1 MRNKWL
7 SCWQLF
13 DYNECWQLFCV
24 NNTVLFDKKWEKKVT
39 VLLTKVWHDYYNEH
53 IWLNINIHIWVLMLS
68 QHCWQLFCVMWY
80 DMINFHV
87 ISLIMMNYNHAISPP
102 KTLVNT
108 NGDCDVDIDNNF
120 WSIRLWFMHLPLTS
134 IIIYC
139 HILVL
144 LWSMFQPFFL
154 IFGFHWSYTEVSL
167 TWH

>member
-1 MRNKWL
+1 MSVDNCFVLITQCYLIRNEKKRWL
-7 SCWQLF
+7 SCWQKF
-13 DYNECWQLFCV
+13 DMIIIMSIYDSTSTFIYECWCWV
-24 NNTVLFDKKWEKKVT
+24 NIVDSCFVL
-39 VLLTKVWHDYYNEH
+39 
-53 IWLNINIHIWVLMLS
+53 
-68 QHCWQLFCVMWY
+68 C